1 MSSMGKWS
9 CRPPRANVKCA
20 AGGERASERRRAR
33 VKVGEAVE
41 FTAVAEAPAK
51 AGLMVKAE
59 WDFEGTGEY
68 PVPSEIKPQ
77 SRVAVTTN
85 YAFAKPGTHFPAL
98 RVTSNRLGDARSP
111 YAQVQNLG
119 RVRGSSPER
128 IPFAGGRA
136 QPPGAY
142 ETEELRKFM
151 LEPVAGNFP
160 ICCGMETAAGFLF
173 LNQQF
178 SGFT

>member
-1 MSSMGKWS
+1 VAWVEKGVA
-9 CRPPRANVKCA
+9 PPESTAYQVVDGQVVVPA
-20 AGGERASERRRAR
+20 TASERKVCSGGECKRTAACAR

-51 AGLMVKAE
+51 AALMVKAE

-85 YAFAKPGTHFPAL
+85 YAFAKPGAHFPAL

-119 RVRGSSPER
+119 RVRVVV
-128 IPFAGGRA
+128 
-136 QPPGAY
+136 
-142 ETEELRKFM
+142 T
-151 LEPVAGNFP
+151 
-160 ICCGMETAAGFLF
+160 
-173 LNQQF
+173 
-178 SGFT
+178 